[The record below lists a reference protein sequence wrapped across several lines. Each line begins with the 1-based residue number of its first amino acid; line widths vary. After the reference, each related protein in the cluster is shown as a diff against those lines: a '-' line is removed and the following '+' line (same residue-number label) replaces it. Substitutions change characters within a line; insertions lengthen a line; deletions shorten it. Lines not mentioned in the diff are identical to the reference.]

1 MTTNFKN
8 ALASGI
14 GTQLTVTAVTPSSP
28 SSGSVTLTFASQG
41 TAPFTTGQTI
51 TVSGISVAGYNGT
64 YTVTGCTATS
74 VTYANSTTGAA
85 TSGTISFTA
94 LVTNASARTTV
105 IGLSLTNDTSSVI
118 QASVQLQDTVAGTQA
133 YYVQNMTIPPNTSAR
148 VINGGE
154 RLVLG
159 PSTNVLIWANYASS
173 LDIVMSW
180 VEIS

>member
-14 GTQLTVTAVTPSSP
+14 GTQLTVTAVTPGSP

-85 TSGTISFTA
+85 TGGTISFTA
-94 LVTNASARTTV
+94 IVTNASAKTTV
-105 IGLSLTNDTSSVI
+105 IGLSLSNTTPNVI
-118 QASVQLQDTVAGTQA
+118 LGSVQLVDTVAGTTA
-133 YYVQNMTIPPNTSAR
+133 YYAYNIVIPANASAR

-159 PSTNVLIWANYASS
+159 PSTNVLVMSNQAASID
-173 LDIVMSW
+173 LVMSW